1 MNNKLIHWLIGG
13 ISMSLVA
20 LVSVQLYWISKAVT
34 IKKDDFERSV
44 HLALSNVTNILEKEE
59 ALKKIKSHQQGRFIF
74 PSDQKVSQID
84 EIISDSAYQYL
95 VTKTLEKKDD
105 GIEIRVVE
113 EQGGKRV
120 TNLITIGQNQLKAS
134 SKSNP
139 MDYSIKKENDQSYYS
154 SDLPIN
160 LDSALKNKLV
170 NKTVFVN
177 DIVRS
182 LIEIDLSES
191 IENRIDP
198 LYLEY
203 KLGNFPNADFELK
216 REFSVRLFPKDLI
229 LQDNFLKITF
239 PKQINYIFSS
249 ISFLLVASILIIV
262 IIFLAFFY
270 SVKTILRQKKLSE
283 IKNDFINNMTHELK
297 TPISTISLACEALND
312 PDISATPKLMNRYI
326 NVINAENKR
335 LFNQVE
341 NVLKSAVWGSKAFKL
356 NKSETDMVE
365 IIESAISKYQM
376 QLQEK
381 NGRIIFESEAKSN
394 SFLTDIT
401 HITNM
406 IHNLIDNAIK
416 YSENESLIKI
426 KTQNEGDNF
435 VLSICDNGI
444 GISKEH
450 QKKIFDKLF
459 RVPTGNRHDV
469 KGFGLGLNYVKS
481 IVERHDGKVSVTSRL
496 NKGTTFIIS
505 IPMQNILN

>member
-182 LIEIDLSES
+182 LIEIDLS
-191 IENRIDP
+191 
-198 LYLEY
+198 
-203 KLGNFPNADFELK
+203 
-216 REFSVRLFPKDLI
+216 
-229 LQDNFLKITF
+229 
-239 PKQINYIFSS
+239 
-249 ISFLLVASILIIV
+249 
-262 IIFLAFFY
+262 
-270 SVKTILRQKKLSE
+270 
-283 IKNDFINNMTHELK
+283 
-297 TPISTISLACEALND
+297 
-312 PDISATPKLMNRYI
+312 
-326 NVINAENKR
+326 
-335 LFNQVE
+335 
-341 NVLKSAVWGSKAFKL
+341 
-356 NKSETDMVE
+356 
-365 IIESAISKYQM
+365 
-376 QLQEK
+376 
-381 NGRIIFESEAKSN
+381 
-394 SFLTDIT
+394 
-401 HITNM
+401 
-406 IHNLIDNAIK
+406 
-416 YSENESLIKI
+416 
-426 KTQNEGDNF
+426 
-435 VLSICDNGI
+435 
-444 GISKEH
+444 
-450 QKKIFDKLF
+450 
-459 RVPTGNRHDV
+459 
-469 KGFGLGLNYVKS
+469 
-481 IVERHDGKVSVTSRL
+481 
-496 NKGTTFIIS
+496 
-505 IPMQNILN
+505 